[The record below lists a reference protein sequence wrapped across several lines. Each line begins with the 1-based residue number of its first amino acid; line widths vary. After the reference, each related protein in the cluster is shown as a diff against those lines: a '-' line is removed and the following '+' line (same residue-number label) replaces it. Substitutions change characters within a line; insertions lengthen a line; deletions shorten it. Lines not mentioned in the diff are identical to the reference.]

1 MLLIFRMMNQ
11 SKPRMKSRFN
21 KYLLS
26 FCLILI
32 CTMVSAQDVPVPGT
46 KDVVPNP
53 GLPIDGGLGYLI
65 ISGLIYGALK
75 LRNKK

>member
-1 MLLIFRMMNQ
+1 MKLSSKKLFLLVVFMTFTNVL
-11 SKPRMKSRFN
+11 F
-21 KYLLS
+21 
-26 FCLILI
+26 
-32 CTMVSAQDVPVPGT
+32 AVPPPPV
-46 KDVVPNP
+46 